1 MANTRTARVNS
12 KNNFDVFEVELQNNS
27 TLPNHADI
35 LDKDYYSR
43 EDLEIYLYE
52 EHKYAFGRKGYHYN
66 FEKMSYED
74 LCQAVEFLSE
84 ACREETARLEGRV
97 E

>member
-35 LDKDYYSR
+35 LSKDYDTR
-43 EDLEIYLYE
+43 DDLEIYLYE
-52 EHKYAFGRKGYHYN
+52 EHKYAFGVKGYHYN
-66 FEKMSYED
+66 FDKMSMAD
-74 LCQAVEFLSE
+74 LRKAVEVLSE

>member
-35 LDKDYYSR
+35 LSKDYDTR
-43 EDLEIYLYE
+43 DDLETYLFE
-52 EHKYAFGRKGYHYN
+52 EHKYAFGVKGYHYN
-66 FEKMSYED
+66 FDKMSMAD
-74 LCQAVEFLSE
+74 LRKAVEVLSYF
-84 ACREETARLEGRV
+84 CREETARLEGRM